1 MGTSVHTR
9 MVTRLKA
16 TEAVTNIVGAGKSAR
31 IWPLRRNQGSVLPAI
46 VFDQVGGYRSNH
58 TTGTS
63 TTAESRFRVHCLA
76 SSYDGA
82 HALSDAVE
90 GALSGWNDS
99 AGGSGVWHLEM
110 GPQDGPDETTPGQ
123 DAAEFAVV
131 QDYLVWHSTT

>member
-1 MGTSVHTR
+1 MSISVHTR

-16 TEAVTNIVGAGKSAR
+16 VSAVTDIVGAGNSAR
-31 IWPLRRNQGSVLPAI
+31 IWPLRRNQGSDLPAI
-46 VFDQVGGYRSNH
+46 VFDQAGGYRSNH

-99 AGGSGVWHLEM
+99 QSGVWHREM

-131 QDYLVWHSTT
+131 LDYLVWHSTT

>member
-1 MGTSVHTR
+1 MSTSVYTR

-16 TEAVTNIVGAGKSAR
+16 TSAVTDIVGAGNSAR
-31 IWPLRRNQGSVLPAI
+31 IRPLRRNQGADPPAI
-46 VFDQVGGYRSNH
+46 IFDQVGGYRANVAA
-58 TTGTS
+58 GTS
-63 TTAESRFRVHCLA
+63 TTGESRFRLHCLA

-82 HALSDAVE
+82 HTLSDAVE
-90 GALSGWNDS
+90 GALSGWNDR

-131 QDYLVWHSTT
+131 MDFLVWHSTT